1 MSDTAPIPPIIVPL
15 TDAPSQSVNVTLGGQ
30 DCIINIYTKSINVP
44 IEQDI
49 PTDPPVYENIN
60 PVYMDLYSNGTLVQA
75 GVILRN
81 DSLVL
86 MSTAYGFVGDF
97 SIIDTSGN
105 YEDPYGVPA
114 RLPPAD
120 LMNAGQRALPLSAQ
134 GYAPANLAGTIPGLG
149 TRWVLSY
156 WPNLI

>member
-1 MSDTAPIPPIIVPL
+1 MTTAPY
-15 TDAPSQSVNVTLGGQ
+15 QSISVTLGGQ
-30 DCIINIYTKSINVP
+30 ACTINIYTKSINVP

-60 PVYMDLYSNGTLVQA
+60 PVFLDLLVNDVLVIG
-75 GVILRN
+75 GVLLRN

-105 YEDPYGVPA
+105 YEDPEGVPA
-114 RLPPAD
+114 RLPPPD

-149 TRWVLSY
+149 TRWLLTY